1 MCLLSPVILPQHVAD
16 SRKPKTGI
24 AAMKPSSLLF
34 VLPLVLAACGAPEPV
49 VEPQVMPGIDP
60 ITGQPIDLTPGL
72 NDREPDT
79 CKASQYQ
86 FLIGQPES
94 AVAAAGV
101 MRPTRVVPMGGIVSQ
116 EEYDSFRINFHL
128 DATGNIV
135 RLSCG

>member
-1 MCLLSPVILPQHVAD
+1 
-16 SRKPKTGI
+16 
-24 AAMKPSSLLF
+24 MKLSSLLF

-49 VEPQVMPGIDP
+49 VAPQSLPPGIDP
-60 ITGQPIDLTPGL
+60 VTGQPIDLTPGL

-79 CKASQYQ
+79 CKAAQYQ
-86 FLIGQPES
+86 YLIGQPEG

-128 DATGNIV
+128 DATGTIV